1 MSAAQHPAH
10 SQVSFFDVPPS
21 PRAAPPAPV
30 APPAEQEQY
39 LYTTND
45 DGTVDYADAFRNDVY
60 AAMSALELIED
71 VLFPVEPPHPPRP
84 APVVA
89 LPRSWLNMLHT
100 AWSLLDFTE
109 EPLSQGDVCVH
120 HHCQRLIHHLALY
133 TGECAAA
140 IDRIDRSDRTARRAA
155 VDTVEAF
162 GNALLTVFAFAQ
174 HYLSP
179 EQCTDRGIPAMV
191 HTLQHHLA
199 HRTAAFPAD
208 LAAALNQHTQ
218 HIWLH
223 TFGTPSIAPI
233 QRDAE
238 DEEEEDRDGEEDEEE
253 NEEDEEDPE
262 EEYPEEEEEESDA
275 EMSTE

>member
-1 MSAAQHPAH
+1 MHVNRSSACQPHNTRLTHKFLFLMCPR
-10 SQVSFFDVPPS
+10 PP
-21 PRAAPPAPV
+21 RDAPPAPV

-84 APVVA
+84 AAPVVA

-120 HHCQRLIHHLALY
+120 HHCQQLIHHLALY

-140 IDRIDRSDRTARRAA
+140 IDRIDRETRNTTRRGA

-162 GNALLTVFAFAQ
+162 GNALLAVFAFAQ

-199 HRTAAFPAD
+199 HRTAPFPTD

-223 TFGTPSIAPI
+223 TFGTPTIATI
-233 QRDAE
+233 QRDP
-238 DEEEEDRDGEEDEEE
+238 EEEEDDRGAEDEEE
-253 NEEDEEDPE
+253 NEEEG
-262 EEYPEEEEEESDA
+262 SDA
-275 EMSTE
+275 EMSTECQC